1 MHSKFFSLS
10 ASIAFGLTLSFS
22 SQAQDAKTLHYEA
35 LKKDAEFVSRATG
48 ESYEN
53 TLRQL
58 QLESDIAEQKIPIK
72 LREEFKER
80 LTGISID
87 HKKGSRLLVL
97 LKGDEKVPERILQIN
112 GNALLVDFRSG
123 YSHTNAELKTIFLSK
138 SKELNEA
145 FPGLDGLFADE
156 QTGEIV
162 LQILKDDS
170 NSIESMR
177 MRAKE
182 ILGAPVRIDA
192 VASPMV
198 LQARPL

>member
-1 MHSKFFSLS
+1 MQSKFSSLS
-10 ASIAFGLTLSFS
+10 AGIAFGLALSFS

-35 LKKDAEFVSRATG
+35 LKKDAEFISRATG
-48 ESYEN
+48 ESHEN

-58 QLESDIAEQKIPIK
+58 QLENDIAEQKISIK

-112 GNALLVDFRSG
+112 GNVLLVDFRSG
-123 YSHTNAELKTIFLSK
+123 YSHTNAELRTILLSK
-138 SKELNEA
+138 DKELAEA
-145 FPGLDGLFADE
+145 FPGLNGSFTDE

-162 LQILKDDS
+162 LDILKEDS
-170 NSIESMR
+170 NNIESMR

-182 ILGAPVRIDA
+182 ILGAPVRINE

-198 LQARPL
+198 LQGPS